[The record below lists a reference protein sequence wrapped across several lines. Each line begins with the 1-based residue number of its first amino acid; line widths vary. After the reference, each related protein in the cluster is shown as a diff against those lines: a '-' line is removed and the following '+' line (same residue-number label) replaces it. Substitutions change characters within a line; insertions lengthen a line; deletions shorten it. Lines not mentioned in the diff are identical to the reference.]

1 MSLILLLVACAEG
14 PKPAATSA
22 SAPAVKPASAV
33 AAVPTVEVGPDG
45 PTEIAIV
52 ALADIPSDPASVG
65 EGQKVFDAK
74 GCGGC
79 HAWGSK
85 LVGPDLTG
93 LSTRRTIPWIQRM
106 VQDPDTM
113 TKKDPVARELFK
125 SHMIQMPKQG
135 VTDAEMPMLLAFVN
149 SKGK

>member
-1 MSLILLLVACAEG
+1 MLVFLLACGGGEA
-14 PKPAATSA
+14 PTSNAPAAAPAATA
-22 SAPAVKPASAV
+22 AAPAQAATPAA
-33 AAVPTVEVGPDG
+33 VGPDG
-45 PTEIAIV
+45 PAEIQVA
-52 ALADIPSDPASVG
+52 ALAAIPSDAASVADG
-65 EGQKVFDAK
+65 EKVFNAK

-93 LSTRRTIPWIQRM
+93 LTERRTTPWIQKM
-106 VQDPDTM
+106 IQDPDTM

-125 SHMIQMPKQG
+125 SHMVQMPKQG
-135 VTDAEMPMLLAFVN
+135 VTDAEMPQLLAFVA